1 MKVARQW
8 AAAGCAGLV
17 LVATVGC
24 GKKGPPLAPY
34 VLLPAAPAR
43 VAAERTGNEVYVT
56 LALPVE
62 NIDKSKPADVRRI
75 EVYGYT
81 ATTPPPRSRQL
92 ELATLVATVPV
103 AAAMPEG
110 ALLGQHPRTPET
122 KDAARP
128 GATITVVDSLGPE
141 AFVPRALPA
150 PPQPVS
156 RTPPP
161 STIRPEP
168 PGVLRRFYVT
178 LAYSDRGRPGLPSA
192 PVEVPLTA
200 VPEAPSGLEVLYTAD
215 ATVLSWQPAGGI
227 LGFLLDT
234 PMPLDSLSEDDAV
247 AAPAD
252 PLALPPGP
260 TRYQVYRTDAPDP
273 LVLPPPSSDRP
284 PGTVVVPR
292 PITAAP
298 VDDLTFFDSVEFDRV
313 RCYEVR
319 AVRGLGPAAV
329 ASAPSERRCVS
340 EVDVFP
346 PAPPTSLS
354 AVTREGG
361 VDLIWEASPDLDVWG
376 YVVLRGTAG
385 DATLQPLNA
394 APVIETQFTDTTV
407 MPGTRYVYAVV
418 AVDSRLPVPNMSGE
432 SERLEETA
440 R

>member
-1 MKVARQW
+1 MKVARRW

-17 LVATVGC
+17 LVAASGC

-34 VLLPAAPAR
+34 VLLPAAPLR
-43 VAAERTGNEVYVT
+43 VAAERTGNDVYVT
-56 LALPVE
+56 LTLPVE
-62 NIDKSKPADVRRI
+62 NIDKSKPADVRRV

-81 ATTPPPRSRQL
+81 ATTPPSRARQL

-110 ALLGQHPRTPET
+110 ALLGQRQRTADT

-156 RTPPP
+156 RTPVAVPA
-161 STIRPEP
+161 SP
-168 PGVLRRFYVT
+168 PGILRRFYVT
-178 LAYSDRGRPGLPSA
+178 LAYSDRGRPGPPST

-200 VPEAPSGLEVLYTAD
+200 VPDAPAGLDIVYTAD
-215 ATVLSWQPAGGI
+215 STVLSWQPAGGL
-227 LGFLLDT
+227 LGFLLDAA
-234 PMPLDSLSEDDAV
+234 MPLETLSEDDAP
-247 AAPAD
+247 PAVVD

-273 LVLPPPSSDRP
+273 LVLPPPASDKP

-298 VDDLTFFDSVEFDRV
+298 VEQLIFSDSIEFDRV

-319 AVRGLGPAAV
+319 AVRGVGPAAV
-329 ASAPSERRCVS
+329 ASAPSERRCVT
-340 EVDVFP
+340 ELDVFA

-354 AVTREGG
+354 AVTREGA

-376 YVVLRGTAG
+376 YVILRGAAG

-394 APVIETQFTDTTV
+394 APVLETQFTDTTV
-407 MPGTRYVYAVV
+407 TPGTRYVYAIM
-418 AVDSRLPVPNMSGE
+418 AVDSRLPVPNMSAE
-432 SERLEETA
+432 SERIEETA